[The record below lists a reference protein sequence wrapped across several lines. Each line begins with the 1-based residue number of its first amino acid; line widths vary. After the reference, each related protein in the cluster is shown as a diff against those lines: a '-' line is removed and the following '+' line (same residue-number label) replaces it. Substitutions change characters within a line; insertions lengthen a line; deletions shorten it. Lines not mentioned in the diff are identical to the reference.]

1 MRKDESWCDS
11 RQKASQPH
19 QRVPPAEKVP
29 TQAEKDN
36 LQAEAEAEKD
46 NLQAEA
52 EETSRGQ
59 AKMQEGGEEEG
70 FPRQEVPAQEAQAEE
85 KASAQAEEKKVP
97 TQEEKKVPT
106 QEEKK
111 DPTQEEKEEPAK
123 EEAVQED
130 EGGSD
135 PEEEEGFPQQ
145 GLLNSRR
152 SRTRVTRCQKV
163 EDCFLKGRI
172 NLKAYGWIV
181 TPRRAEIKYLN

>member
-85 KASAQAEEKKVP
+85 KKVP

-145 GLLNSRR
+145 GLCSKEQAQGDSVLESWGLFFEGEN
-152 SRTRVTRCQKV
+152 
-163 EDCFLKGRI
+163 
-172 NLKAYGWIV
+172 
-181 TPRRAEIKYLN
+181 